1 MEEKEDQSPKI
12 NPSTPGPDPSTALG
26 TSGQDLPSARDFGD
40 PSQAAQAEE
49 FSLPAG
55 RQGLTLSLASSPP
68 SSKPELGAVE
78 RVNPE
83 EEKRREVDLN
93 VLFPGKN
100 YDLNRLFPD
109 EGTKK
114 LLYELRRNKRDI
126 ERFIKKLYLEEE

>member
-1 MEEKEDQSPKI
+1 MEEKKDQSPKI
-12 NPSTPGPDPSTALG
+12 NPSTPGPE
-26 TSGQDLPSARDFGD
+26 GQGLPSAQDFGE
-40 PSQAAQAEE
+40 PSRAAQAEG
-49 FSLPAG
+49 S
-55 RQGLTLSLASSPP
+55 GLTLSRDSLPP

-83 EEKRREVDLN
+83 EEKKREVDLN
-93 VLFPGKN
+93 VLFPGKD

-126 ERFIKKLYLEEE
+126 ERFIKNLDFEEE